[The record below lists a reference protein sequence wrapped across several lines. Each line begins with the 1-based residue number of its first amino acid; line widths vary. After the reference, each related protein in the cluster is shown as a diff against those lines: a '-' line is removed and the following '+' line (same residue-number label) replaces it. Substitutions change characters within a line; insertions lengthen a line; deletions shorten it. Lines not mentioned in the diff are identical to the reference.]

1 MFSNNSFIDERVLL
15 LVIAIGTL
23 LIYLFVP
30 TPNVL
35 YKEENHDH
43 VIDFG
48 ENTSCYDVK
57 TTEVAC
63 PHEGHVDATSNS
75 VSNNNKESN
84 NELYNEPHNLNMNIS
99 E

>member
-1 MFSNNSFIDERVLL
+1 MFSDNSFIDERVLL
-15 LVIAIGTL
+15 IVIAVGTL
-23 LIYLFVP
+23 VIYLFVP

-35 YKEENHDH
+35 YKEENQNH
-43 VIDFG
+43 VIDFKH
-48 ENTSCYDVK
+48 NTSCYDVK

-63 PHEGHVDATSNS
+63 PHEDHSDLNS
-75 VSNNNKESN
+75 INNKESK